1 MTQEIPFTIAFLAGV
16 FSFLSPCVLPIV
28 PGFISY
34 IVGKSFSDLQN
45 SSQKDN
51 LKLLPLIILF
61 IIGFSIVFITM
72 GASIDYLSDIFYDL
86 KREMNIF
93 SGLLIIFLGLYFLG
107 ILKIPILNLERK
119 LNLDKLQNLSFFPL
133 LIGMAFAFGWS
144 PCIGPILGS
153 VLAIAIND
161 SINGTFLLT
170 IYSIG
175 LGVPFLVVGLMMGKL
190 MLLSKNLVKFTR
202 YFQVITGLI
211 LLITGILILNGTIQS
226 LGFQLNSI
234 LPSLEMMLIK

>member
-1 MTQEIPFTIAFLAGV
+1 MSQEIPFTIAFLAGV

-34 IVGKSFSDLQN
+34 IVGKSLNDIQN
-45 SSQKDN
+45 NSKQDN

-61 IIGFSIVFITM
+61 IIGFSIVFIIM
-72 GASIDYLSDIFYDL
+72 GASIDFLSDFFYDI
-86 KREMNIF
+86 KKEMNIF
-93 SGLLIIFLGLYFLG
+93 SGILIIFLGLFFLG
-107 ILKIPILNLERK
+107 ILKVPILNLERK
-119 LNLDKLQNLSFFPL
+119 LNFDKLQNLSFFPL

-161 SINGTFLLT
+161 SVNGTLLLT

-175 LGVPFLVVGLMMGKL
+175 LGIPFLIVGLMMGKL
-190 MLLSKNLVKFTR
+190 IILSKNLAKFSR
-202 YFQVITGLI
+202 HFQILTGLI

-226 LGFQLNSI
+226 LGFKLNSI
-234 LPSLEMMLIK
+234 LPSLEMLLI

>member
-28 PGFISY
+28 PGFMSY

-45 SSQKDN
+45 SSKKDN

-61 IIGFSIVFITM
+61 IIGFSIVFIIM
-72 GASIDYLSDIFYDL
+72 GASIDYLSDFFYDL
-86 KREMNIF
+86 KKEMNIF
-93 SGLLIIFLGLYFLG
+93 SGILIIFLGLFFLG
-107 ILKIPILNLERK
+107 ILKVPFLDLERK
-119 LNLDKLQNLSFFPL
+119 LNFDKLQNLSFFPL
-133 LIGMAFAFGWS
+133 IIGMAFAFGWS

-153 VLAIAIND
+153 VLAISIND
-161 SINGTFLLT
+161 SVNGTLLLT
-170 IYSIG
+170 VYSIG
-175 LGVPFLVVGLMMGKL
+175 LGLPFLIVGLMMGKL
-190 MLLSKNLVKFTR
+190 IILSKNLARFSR
-202 YFQVITGLI
+202 HFQILTGMI

-234 LPSLEMMLIK
+234 LPSLELLLI

>member
-1 MTQEIPFTIAFLAGV
+1 MTQEIPLTIAFLAGV

-34 IVGKSFSDLQN
+34 IAGKSFSDLQN
-45 SSQKDN
+45 SSKKDN

-61 IIGFSIVFITM
+61 IIGFSVVFIIM
-72 GASIDYLSDIFYDL
+72 GASIDYLSDFFYDL
-86 KREMNIF
+86 KKEMNIF
-93 SGLLIIFLGLYFLG
+93 SGILIIFLGLFFLG
-107 ILKIPILNLERK
+107 ILKVPFLNIERK
-119 LNLDKLQNLSFFPL
+119 LNFEKLQNLSFFPL

-161 SINGTFLLT
+161 SVNGTLLLT

-175 LGVPFLVVGLMMGKL
+175 LGLPFLVVGLMMGKL
-190 MLLSKNLVKFTR
+190 IILSKNLAKFSKH
-202 YFQVITGLI
+202 FQILTGLI
-211 LLITGILILNGTIQS
+211 LLLTGVLILNGTIQS
-226 LGFQLNSI
+226 IGFQLNSI
-234 LPSLEMMLIK
+234 LPSLELLLI

>member
-1 MTQEIPFTIAFLAGV
+1 MTQEIPLTIAFLAGV

-28 PGFISY
+28 PGFMSY

-45 SSQKDN
+45 SSKKDN

-61 IIGFSIVFITM
+61 IIGFSLVFIIM
-72 GASIDYLSDIFYDL
+72 GASIDYLSDFFYDL
-86 KREMNIF
+86 KKEMNIF
-93 SGLLIIFLGLYFLG
+93 SGILIIFLGLFFLG
-107 ILKIPILNLERK
+107 ILKVPLLDLERK
-119 LNLDKLQNLSFFPL
+119 INFDKLQNFSFFPL
-133 LIGMAFAFGWS
+133 LVGMAFAFGWS

-161 SINGTFLLT
+161 SINGTLLLT

-175 LGVPFLVVGLMMGKL
+175 LGIPFLIVGLMMGKL
-190 MLLSKNLVKFTR
+190 IILSKNLSKFSR
-202 YFQVITGLI
+202 HFQILTGLI
-211 LLITGILILNGTIQS
+211 LIITGILIVNGTIQS

-234 LPSLEMMLIK
+234 LPSLELLLI

>member
-1 MTQEIPFTIAFLAGV
+1 MTQEIPLTIAFLAGI

-34 IVGKSFSDLQN
+34 IVGKSFSDLQHN
-45 SSQKDN
+45 SKKDN
-51 LKLLPLIILF
+51 LKLLPLILLF
-61 IIGFSIVFITM
+61 IFGFSIVFVIM
-72 GASIDYLSDIFYDL
+72 GASIDFLSDFFYDL
-86 KREMNIF
+86 KKEMNIF
-93 SGLLIIFLGLYFLG
+93 SGILIISLGLFFLG
-107 ILKIPILNLERK
+107 ILKVPFLDLERK
-119 LNLDKLQNLSFFPL
+119 LNFDKLQNLSFFPL

-161 SINGTFLLT
+161 SVNGTLLLT

-175 LGVPFLVVGLMMGKL
+175 LGIPFLIVGLVMGKL
-190 MLLSKNLVKFTR
+190 TIVSKNLAKFSR
-202 YFQVITGLI
+202 HFQILTGIILI
-211 LLITGILILNGTIQS
+211 LTGVLILNGTIQS

-234 LPSLEMMLIK
+234 LPSLEMLLI

>member
-1 MTQEIPFTIAFLAGV
+1 MTQEIPFIIAFLAGV

-34 IVGKSFSDLQN
+34 IAGKSFSDLQN

-51 LKLLPLIILF
+51 LKLLPLITLF
-61 IIGFSIVFITM
+61 IIGFSIVFIIM
-72 GASIDYLSDIFYDL
+72 GASIDYLSDVFYDI

-93 SGLLIIFLGLYFLG
+93 SGFLIIFLGLYFLG
-107 ILKIPILNLERK
+107 ILKIPFLNLERK
-119 LNLDKLQNLSFFPL
+119 LNLDKLQNVSFFPL

-153 VLAIAIND
+153 VLAVAIKD
-161 SINGTFLLT
+161 SLNGVILLSF
-170 IYSIG
+170 YSMG
-175 LGVPFLVVGLMMGKL
+175 LAVPFLIVGLMISKL
-190 MLLSKNLVKFTR
+190 LIMTSFLNKYIR
-202 YFQVITGLI
+202 YFQFITGII
-211 LLITGILILNGTIQS
+211 LLITGVLIFNGSIQS

-234 LPSLEMMLIK
+234 LPSLEMLLI

>member
-34 IVGKSFSDLQN
+34 IVGKSFSDIKN
-45 SSQKDN
+45 SSKKDN
-51 LKLLPLIILF
+51 LKLLPLILLF
-61 IIGFSIVFITM
+61 IFGFSIVFIIM
-72 GASIDYLSDIFYDL
+72 GASIDFLSDFFYDL
-86 KREMNIF
+86 KKEMNIF
-93 SGLLIIFLGLYFLG
+93 SGILIIFLGLFFLG
-107 ILKIPILNLERK
+107 ILKVPFLDLERK
-119 LNLDKLQNLSFFPL
+119 LNFDKLQNLPFFPL

-161 SINGTFLLT
+161 SVNGTLLLT

-175 LGVPFLVVGLMMGKL
+175 LGIPFLIVGLMMGKL
-190 MLLSKNLVKFTR
+190 IILSNNLAKFSR
-202 YFQVITGLI
+202 YFQILTGLVLI
-211 LLITGILILNGTIQS
+211 LTGILILNGTIQS

-234 LPSLEMMLIK
+234 LPSLELLLI